1 MNFRLHALAYIY
13 DHLCSAPAWI
23 RRLTPSQIETVA
35 TLFSEWLSS
44 IRENCEITPLSELE
58 RREITRALTLL
69 NGDVTAAARAL
80 QVGKTTLYRKM
91 KKWGYKAEG
100 RVLMHQASA
109 LGGATRIETVNLN
122 GDMSRGSVPEPRS

>member
-1 MNFRLHALAYIY
+1 MNCRLHALAYIY
-13 DHLCSAPAWI
+13 DHLCNAPAWI
-23 RRLTPSQIETVA
+23 RRLTPSQIEAVA

-44 IRENCEITPLSELE
+44 IREDCEITPLPELE

-80 QVGKTTLYRKM
+80 RVGKTTLYRKM
-91 KKWGYKAEG
+91 KKWGYRAES

-109 LGGATRIETVNLN
+109 LGGATPLEAVHLDGRYVKGLRTRL
-122 GDMSRGSVPEPRS
+122 S